1 MHLQDETLKQVVQQA
16 DCLYTASQV
25 EQALDRLGT
34 EISAELG
41 ALEPIVICVMN
52 GGLIPMGRLLPRLE
66 FQLEVDYVHATRYR
80 NRTTGSALDWKAR
93 PHRDIRGRVLLV
105 VDDILDEGLTL
116 QAIVECFQ
124 RDGAQRV
131 YTAVLVD
138 KLHQRK
144 TGLARADFVGLTV
157 EDRYVFGY
165 GMDYKGFLRNA
176 NGIFAVK
183 DKHAV

>member
-1 MHLQDETLKQVVQQA
+1 MKLQDEALKQVVRQA
-16 DCLYTASQV
+16 ECLYTAAQV
-25 EQALDRLGT
+25 ERALDRLGA
-34 EISAELG
+34 EITAELNM
-41 ALEPIVICVMN
+41 LQPVVICVMN
-52 GGLIPMGRLLPRLE
+52 GGLIPVGRLLPRLD

-80 NRTTGSALDWKAR
+80 NRTTGSTLDWKAK
-93 PHRDIRGRVLLV
+93 PHRDIRDRVLLV

-116 QAIVECFQ
+116 QAIVQYFQ
-124 RDGAQRV
+124 QQGAKRV

-144 TGLARADFVGLTV
+144 TGLRDADFVGLTV

-176 NGIFAVK
+176 NGIFAVSEQEGL
-183 DKHAV
+183 